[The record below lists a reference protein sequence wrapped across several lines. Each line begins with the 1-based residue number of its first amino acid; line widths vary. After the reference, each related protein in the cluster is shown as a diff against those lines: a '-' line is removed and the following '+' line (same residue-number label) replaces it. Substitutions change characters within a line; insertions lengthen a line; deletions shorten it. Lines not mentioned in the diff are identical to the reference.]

1 MSWGIRTTIQDA
13 RLMEPEMPLRVVHM
27 SSAAAAI
34 IVVDILVVIQFGM
47 GMIFLHRGRHIGGF
61 RSRLPMS
68 DMLPGNQIRYAG
80 RSRSE

>member
-1 MSWGIRTTIQDA
+1 
-13 RLMEPEMPLRVVHM
+13 MEPEMPLRVVHM

-34 IVVDILVVIQFGM
+34 IFIIIIILVVDSIWD

-68 DMLPGNQIRYAG
+68 DKYAST
-80 RSRSE
+80 R